1 MADTPTTP
9 PTIPARTPAHTGRGA
24 GSNPLVTGRVSLAN
38 LLTSFMGEP
47 LAASGLYDDVQL
59 IFYPFNSYAG
69 FASRINI
76 ANFIIDLD
84 FFSEKYTEYRLTN
97 LSRSGNLT
105 IRQFWTFLINNIIDD
120 PAATSYGLSD
130 GPNGNNAIYHRIR
143 ERGENRQ
150 ETTVTRAVDSDEATR
165 INRLNNLLATVTP
178 DGSFKMPNLNFSLE
192 CMPGRASTEAS
203 TSEIANEKTILRI
216 HIYDQVA
223 SSYDGLGSILRS
235 QRNQA
240 LTVGTNPNRAG
251 AGLNSLVSEVSTRY
265 YQQMFQRANQLGLV
279 ERTENGIYE
288 VVGGSNAIKQFMY
301 QTTPYII
308 HGAKNSLVKQANLSS
323 MPDPAA
329 NTLSMLRTPRGGSNI
344 QPNGEDIGGLP
355 MQILPTELTMETF
368 GCPLLHFT
376 SQYFIDFNTGT
387 TADNLYC
394 INGIEH
400 RISSGEF
407 TTNIKFIAM
416 DGYGQYRN
424 YIQEINDAIQAT
436 KDILARISEQNPVPT
451 PAPARTGGYRR
462 RLRMAEHDFRQREEA
477 AERMARAETLT
488 SRRLLGR
495 GDLANLP
502 LAAWPEALRIF
513 FMQNLHQAR
522 ETLRVGEAQ
531 ARLTAAQTER
541 QLVEGRRGVERQ
553 ASDIQRQ
560 ASGPVIR
567 PPVSQEPT
575 DQQIEQLATAQ
586 AQTVEM
592 QMPSPPSPAG
602 AATGRTIDPRL
613 AQSIAGSATPSAAG
627 APRAAGTPRNRT
639 T

>member
-1 MADTPTTP
+1 MPGPPTT
-9 PTIPARTPAHTGRGA
+9 TAASGSASHTGRGS

-84 FFSEKYTEYRLTN
+84 FFSEKYTEYRLSN

-150 ETTVTRAVDSDEATR
+150 ESTVTRAVDSDEATR

-192 CMPGRASTEAS
+192 CMPGRTANEAS
-203 TSEIANEKTILRI
+203 TSETANEKTILRI

-251 AGLNSLVSEVSTRY
+251 AGLDSLVSEVSTRY
-265 YQQMFQRANQLGLV
+265 YQQMLQRANQLGLV

-308 HGAKNSLVKQANLSS
+308 HGAKKFSCKTSKS
-323 MPDPAA
+323 FFYDR
-329 NTLSMLRTPRGGSNI
+329 SGSKY
-344 QPNGEDIGGLP
+344 
-355 MQILPTELTMETF
+355 T
-368 GCPLLHFT
+368 
-376 SQYFIDFNTGT
+376 
-387 TADNLYC
+387 
-394 INGIEH
+394 
-400 RISSGEF
+400 
-407 TTNIKFIAM
+407 
-416 DGYGQYRN
+416 
-424 YIQEINDAIQAT
+424 
-436 KDILARISEQNPVPT
+436 
-451 PAPARTGGYRR
+451 
-462 RLRMAEHDFRQREEA
+462 
-477 AERMARAETLT
+477 
-488 SRRLLGR
+488 
-495 GDLANLP
+495 
-502 LAAWPEALRIF
+502 
-513 FMQNLHQAR
+513 
-522 ETLRVGEAQ
+522 
-531 ARLTAAQTER
+531 
-541 QLVEGRRGVERQ
+541 
-553 ASDIQRQ
+553 
-560 ASGPVIR
+560 
-567 PPVSQEPT
+567 
-575 DQQIEQLATAQ
+575 
-586 AQTVEM
+586 
-592 QMPSPPSPAG
+592 
-602 AATGRTIDPRL
+602 
-613 AQSIAGSATPSAAG
+613 
-627 APRAAGTPRNRT
+627 
-639 T
+639 

>member
-1 MADTPTTP
+1 
-9 PTIPARTPAHTGRGA
+9 
-24 GSNPLVTGRVSLAN
+24 
-38 LLTSFMGEP
+38 
-47 LAASGLYDDVQL
+47 
-59 IFYPFNSYAG
+59 
-69 FASRINI
+69 
-76 ANFIIDLD
+76 
-84 FFSEKYTEYRLTN
+84 
-97 LSRSGNLT
+97 
-105 IRQFWTFLINNIIDD
+105 
-120 PAATSYGLSD
+120 
-130 GPNGNNAIYHRIR
+130 
-143 ERGENRQ
+143 
-150 ETTVTRAVDSDEATR
+150 
-165 INRLNNLLATVTP
+165 
-178 DGSFKMPNLNFSLE
+178 MPNLNFSLE
-192 CMPGRASTEAS
+192 CMPGRTANEAS
-203 TSEIANEKTILRI
+203 TSETANEKTILRI

-265 YQQMFQRANQLGLV
+265 YQQMLQRANQLGLV

-323 MPDPAA
+323 ISDPAA
-329 NTLSMLRTPRGGSNI
+329 NTLNMLRTPRGGSNI

-400 RISSGEF
+400 RITPGEF

-424 YIQEINDAIQAT
+424 YIQEINDAILASR
-436 KDILARISEQNPVPT
+436 DILSRMRPS
-451 PAPARTGGYRR
+451 PAPSGASRR
-462 RLRMAEHDFRQREEA
+462 GVRRAAHDLRQREEA
-477 AERMARAETLT
+477 AERQARAETLG
-488 SRRLLGR
+488 SSRLLGR

-502 LAAWPEALRIF
+502 LAAWPEALRMF
-513 FMQNLHQAR
+513 FMQNLLQAR

-531 ARLTAAQTER
+531 ARLTAARTER
-541 QLVEGRRGVERQ
+541 QLVEGRRGVQRQ

-567 PPVSQEPT
+567 PPVSSEPT
-575 DQQIEQLATAQ
+575 DQQIEQLATTQ

-592 QMPSPPSPAG
+592 QMPTSPAPG
-602 AATGRTIDPRL
+602 VAATGRTIDPSL
-613 AQSIAGSATPSAAG
+613 AQSIAGSATASTAG
-627 APRAAGTPRNRT
+627 TPQAAGTPRNRRT
-639 T
+639 

>member
-1 MADTPTTP
+1 
-9 PTIPARTPAHTGRGA
+9 
-24 GSNPLVTGRVSLAN
+24 
-38 LLTSFMGEP
+38 
-47 LAASGLYDDVQL
+47 
-59 IFYPFNSYAG
+59 
-69 FASRINI
+69 
-76 ANFIIDLD
+76 
-84 FFSEKYTEYRLTN
+84 
-97 LSRSGNLT
+97 
-105 IRQFWTFLINNIIDD
+105 
-120 PAATSYGLSD
+120 
-130 GPNGNNAIYHRIR
+130 
-143 ERGENRQ
+143 
-150 ETTVTRAVDSDEATR
+150 
-165 INRLNNLLATVTP
+165 
-178 DGSFKMPNLNFSLE
+178 
-192 CMPGRASTEAS
+192 MPGRTANEAS
-203 TSEIANEKTILRI
+203 TSETANEKTILRI

-279 ERTENGIYE
+279 ERPENGIYE

-323 MPDPAA
+323 MTDPAA
-329 NTLSMLRTPRGGSNI
+329 NTIGMLRTPRGGSNI

-400 RISSGEF
+400 RISPGEF

-424 YIQEINDAIQAT
+424 YIQEINDAIDAT
-436 KDILARISEQNPVPT
+436 KDILARTSEQDPAPT
-451 PAPARTGGYRR
+451 PSPARTGGYRR
-462 RLRMAEHDFRQREEA
+462 RLRMAELDFRQREEA
-477 AERMARAETLT
+477 AERQARAETLT
-488 SRRLLGR
+488 SHRLLGR

-502 LAAWPEALRIF
+502 LAAWPEALRMF
-513 FMQNLHQAR
+513 FMQNLLQAR

-531 ARLTAAQTER
+531 ARLTAARTER

-567 PPVSQEPT
+567 PPVSSEPT
-575 DQQIEQLATAQ
+575 DQQIEQLATTQ

-592 QMPSPPSPAG
+592 QMPTLPAPG
-602 AATGRTIDPRL
+602 VAATGRTIDPSL
-613 AQSIAGSATPSAAG
+613 AQSIAGSATASTAG
-627 APRAAGTPRNRT
+627 TPQAAGTPRNRRT
-639 T
+639 